1 MVGVF
6 AAAKLFQIFGGI
18 ATEPPR
24 GHLMDLKL
32 KGKRALVT
40 GGTRGIGKAITETLA
55 AEGCN
60 VALCARNDNEVAAAV
75 DNLQALGADAFGG
88 VVDVTDESALNGW
101 VEKSAGDLG
110 GLDIIISNVG
120 AMAIGTDRASWEKN
134 LNLDIMSLVNLV
146 EAGESLLE
154 IAAEESGDAAIVAVG
169 STASACV
176 SNASSYG
183 AMKGALVHYV
193 KGLAIQFAARNI
205 RANVV
210 SPGMVYFE
218 GGVWDRVEQNKPEA
232 YKAALAR
239 NPTGRMANPQE
250 IANAAVF
257 LSSPRSTFTSGINM
271 IVDGAMTDRVNY

>member
-1 MVGVF
+1 
-6 AAAKLFQIFGGI
+6 
-18 ATEPPR
+18 
-24 GHLMDLKL
+24 MDMKL

-60 VALCARNDNEVAAAV
+60 VSLCARNESDVAAAV
-75 DNLQALGADAFGG
+75 TNLQGFGVEAFGG
-88 VVDVTDESALNGW
+88 VFDVTDETALKDW
-101 VEKSAGDLG
+101 VAKSAADLG
-110 GLDIIISNVG
+110 GIDIVISNVG

-134 LNLDIMSLVNLV
+134 LNLDIMSLVHLV
-146 EAGESLLE
+146 EATESLLE
-154 IAAEESGDAAIVAVG
+154 NAAAEHGDAAIVAIG

-183 AMKGALVHYV
+183 AMKGALVHYI
-193 KGLAIQFAARNI
+193 KGLAIQLAPRNI

-218 GGVWDRVEQNKPEA
+218 GGVWNRVKDNKPEA
-232 YKAALAR
+232 YEAALAR
-239 NPTGRMANPQE
+239 NPRGRMAEPQE

-257 LSSPRSTFTSGINM
+257 LSSPPSSFTSGINM